1 MSPPGKGVLS
11 GGFIRLKG
19 ALKLPAG
26 LFHMN
31 IKGLFREAFVALTR
45 NWLRSVLTI
54 LGISVGVGAFICV
67 VSIGNA
73 GTSQIEDQLQ
83 SLGNNFVWIEAGSR
97 ARNGMRAG
105 ARGTR
110 SLVLSDAQAIIEQVP
125 LIKSM
130 SPNVDGRIQVVYRGE
145 NWATQYRG
153 VAPEFVQIRRWPMRL
168 GTFFTA
174 ADVEAAIPVCVLGQ
188 TVVENLF
195 GIDEPVG
202 TTIRVQNL
210 PCKVIGVLDA
220 KGFSATGQDQDD
232 VVVMPFTTAQ
242 KRISGTF
249 WLDDI
254 FCSAVSRDAMYEATA
269 QIEGL
274 LRERHHMNPGE
285 DDDFNVRRPEDL
297 IQAQLATS
305 RIMTILLGSIASLS
319 LLVGGIGIM
328 NIMLVS
334 VTQRTREIGVRM
346 AVGATEWDVQLQ
358 FLSEAVA
365 LSMLGAMLGLLAGV
379 FASAVVEHLFK
390 FPTKLTPE
398 VFAIGSLFAAGI
410 GILFGYYPARKA
422 SQLDPIQGLRYE

>member
-1 MSPPGKGVLS
+1 MPPKGS
-11 GGFIRLKG
+11 
-19 ALKLPAG
+19 ALESSSAC
-26 LFHMN
+26 FHMN
-31 IKGLFREAFVALTR
+31 SKALFREAFVTLTR

-67 VSIGNA
+67 VAIGNA
-73 GTSQIEDQLQ
+73 GTSKIEDQLQ
-83 SLGNNFVWIEAGSR
+83 NLGNNFVWIEAGSR

-110 SLVLSDAQAIIEQVP
+110 SLVLSDAHAISEQVP
-125 LIKSM
+125 LIRSM
-130 SPNVDGRIQVVYRGE
+130 SPNVDGRIQVVYGGE

-153 VAPEFVQIRRWPMRL
+153 VAPEFVQIRRWGMRL

-174 ADVEAAIPVCVLGQ
+174 ADVEAAVPVCVLGQ
-188 TVVENLF
+188 TVVDNLF
-195 GIDEPVG
+195 GTDEPIG
-202 TTIRVQNL
+202 MTIRVQNL
-210 PCKVIGVLDA
+210 PCKVIGVLSA

-232 VVVMPFTTAQ
+232 VVVMPFTTVQ
-242 KRISGTF
+242 KRIAGTF

-254 FCSAVSRDAMYEATA
+254 FCSAVSRDAMPEATV
-269 QIEGL
+269 QITGL

-334 VTQRTREIGVRM
+334 VTQRTREIGVRL

-365 LSMLGAMLGLLAGV
+365 LSMLGGVLGLLAGILSSV
-379 FASAVVEHLFK
+379 VVEHLFE

-398 VFAIGSLFAAGI
+398 VFAIGSLFAASV